1 LNVETTYFL
10 TGSVRVREG
19 PETAP
24 ILVRILAYRD
34 HDFDI
39 TLTEP
44 GGGEVE
50 LTIDGARELDDDRMT
65 RLEEQLQA
73 LGPYARETA
82 IFRRHYGLDA
92 CDVIV
97 APSREAGRVALSRVV
112 LEDIRLSLGA
122 LVPEDRARLA
132 EELRERGRPDPPRR
146 VTTIRSSGRPA
157 AVVGR
162 LSSFPRR

>member
-1 LNVETTYFL
+1 VESTYFL
-10 TGSVRVREG
+10 TGSVRVREC

-24 ILVRILAYRD
+24 FLVRILAYRD

-50 LTIDGARELDDDRMT
+50 LAIDGARELDDDRMS

-73 LGPYARETA
+73 LGPYAREAA

-97 APSREAGRVALSRVV
+97 APSREAGALALSRVV
-112 LEDIRLSLGA
+112 LEDIRISLAA
-122 LVPEDRARLA
+122 LVPEDQARLV
-132 EELRERGRPDPPRR
+132 EELR
-146 VTTIRSSGRPA
+146 A
-157 AVVGR
+157 APG
-162 LSSFPRR
+162 P